1 MIIQIT
7 FSEVAIK
14 PLNHN
19 SIFAYAGKKFCSCA
33 KAMKVVPPQT
43 MLKS

>member
-19 SIFAYAGKKFCSCA
+19 SIFAYAGKTFYSCA
-33 KAMKVVPPQT
+33 KTMKVGPPQT